1 MFGKLFR
8 NSSIQKTSN
17 PQFAGGDMN
26 KIPIGRTTQ
35 QSSGGL
41 GSIFSRLLGRSSS
54 STPTGSKGDY
64 ISKTFSQGFKMKDG
78 GLVRGS
84 GKVLKDRIKK
94 TKYY

>member
-1 MFGKLFR
+1 MFGRLFR
-8 NSSIQKTSN
+8 NSSLQKTNN

-26 KIPIGRTTQ
+26 KIPIGKTTQ
-35 QSSGGL
+35 ESRGGI
-41 GSIFSRLLGRSSS
+41 GSFFSRLLGKSSP

-64 ISKTFSQGFKMKDG
+64 VSKTFSQGFKMKEG